1 MEIPPGSPFSPLPAA
16 ASLGGRERGLEPT
29 EEIAKALLFHDS
41 LFIRTGLAT
50 KSRAH
55 SHKNMILQRGRFC
68 WLRGCIWWKIL
79 YGSFSLFFF
88 FISLC
93 CNFSFFVIMDFC
105 FIFYKT
111 LALKDSNTIQT
122 APPIP
127 TPGAPAELG
136 IPLAFLIFFFL
147 IFIFCG
153 CFPLSL
159 PWPLVLEGR
168 WRGVLGQVEF
178 V

>member
-1 MEIPPGSPFSPLPAA
+1 MVEKKFV
-16 ASLGGRERGLEPT
+16 
-29 EEIAKALLFHDS
+29 
-41 LFIRTGLAT
+41 
-50 KSRAH
+50 
-55 SHKNMILQRGRFC
+55 
-68 WLRGCIWWKIL
+68 W
-79 YGSFSLFFF
+79 FFF
-88 FISLC
+88 PFVFSSLC
-93 CNFSFFVIMDFC
+93 CIFFSFFFVIVDFC

-122 APPIP
+122 APPVP

-136 IPLAFLIFFFL
+136 VPLAFSFLIFFF
-147 IFIFCG
+147 FCG

-168 WRGVLGQVEF
+168 WKGVLGQVEF

>member
-1 MEIPPGSPFSPLPAA
+1 MVLFPFFS
-16 ASLGGRERGLEPT
+16 SF
-29 EEIAKALLFHDS
+29 LFAVIF
-41 LFIRTGLAT
+41 L
-50 KSRAH
+50 
-55 SHKNMILQRGRFC
+55 
-68 WLRGCIWWKIL
+68 
-79 YGSFSLFFF
+79 
-88 FISLC
+88 
-93 CNFSFFVIMDFC
+93 FFVIVDFC

-127 TPGAPAELG
+127 TPGAPVELG
-136 IPLAFLIFFFL
+136 IPLAFLNFFF
-147 IFIFCG
+147 FIFCG

>member
-1 MEIPPGSPFSPLPAA
+1 MVENRMVLFPFC
-16 ASLGGRERGLEPT
+16 
-29 EEIAKALLFHDS
+29 
-41 LFIRTGLAT
+41 
-50 KSRAH
+50 
-55 SHKNMILQRGRFC
+55 LQ
-68 WLRGCIWWKIL
+68 
-79 YGSFSLFFF
+79 FSLLYFFSFFF
-88 FISLC
+88 F
-93 CNFSFFVIMDFC
+93 FFVIVDFC

-122 APPIP
+122 APPVP
-127 TPGAPAELG
+127 TPGGPSRAGSPLG
-136 IPLAFLIFFFL
+136 FFF
-147 IFIFCG
+147 FFFFCG

>member
-1 MEIPPGSPFSPLPAA
+1 MVENFVWFFFP
-16 ASLGGRERGLEPT
+16 
-29 EEIAKALLFHDS
+29 
-41 LFIRTGLAT
+41 
-50 KSRAH
+50 
-55 SHKNMILQRGRFC
+55 
-68 WLRGCIWWKIL
+68 
-79 YGSFSLFFF
+79 FFF

-136 IPLAFLIFFFL
+136 IPLAFLIFFL

>member
-1 MEIPPGSPFSPLPAA
+1 MVLFPFC
-16 ASLGGRERGLEPT
+16 
-29 EEIAKALLFHDS
+29 
-41 LFIRTGLAT
+41 
-50 KSRAH
+50 
-55 SHKNMILQRGRFC
+55 LQ
-68 WLRGCIWWKIL
+68 
-79 YGSFSLFFF
+79 FSLLNFFSFFF
-88 FISLC
+88 F
-93 CNFSFFVIMDFC
+93 FFVIVDFC

-122 APPIP
+122 APPVP
-127 TPGAPAELG
+127 TPGVPAELG
-136 IPLAFLIFFFL
+136 VPLAFFFF
-147 IFIFCG
+147 FFFFCG